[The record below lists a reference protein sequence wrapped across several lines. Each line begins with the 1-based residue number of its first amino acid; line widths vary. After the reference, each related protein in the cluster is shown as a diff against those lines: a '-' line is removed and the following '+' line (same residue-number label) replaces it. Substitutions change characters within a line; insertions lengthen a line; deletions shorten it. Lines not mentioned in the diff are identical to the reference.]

1 MNFNSSN
8 QTQTKRVVV
17 IGGGITGL
25 AAAYYLQKE
34 QKNKELPL
42 EITLVDAGKEL
53 GGKIKTEKVDGFTIE
68 GGPDSFL
75 GQKPWATEL
84 ATELGI
90 KDQLI
95 GANDEKRKTFVLV
108 NGKLTPLPDGVMLI
122 IPTKIMPFALSP
134 LISWPGKIR
143 MGMDLFIPP
152 FQGKDDESVGDF
164 IRRRLGTEALYKIAE
179 PLMSGIHV
187 SDPEKQSLLAT
198 FPRFRNIEQKHGS
211 LIRGMLAQKRAPHP
225 PSNNHSKLN
234 SLFISLKSGVSQLIN
249 TLETSLN
256 ACQILKNTTVTAIYP
271 AANGKYSLELSNG
284 DELLADAVVLA
295 IPSFNAG
302 NLIQDIS
309 PQLADLLASIPY
321 VSTATI
327 SMAFKKSEITK
338 PFSAFGFVVPSTEK
352 RKISACTYSSIKFD
366 DRAPED
372 HLLLRCFVGGP
383 GKEEMVDLGDQ
394 ELVEI
399 ARMELKDILGLEAE
413 PVISRVYR
421 WQKAN
426 PQYEVG
432 HLERVKEIF
441 EQCKATTPGIYL
453 TGSAYEGVG
462 IPDCVHQ
469 GQMTAEQIIQNLQK
483 EQVAA

>member
-1 MNFNSSN
+1 MNLTTTH
-8 QTQTKRVVV
+8 QTQTKKVVI

-25 AAAYYLQKE
+25 ATAYYLQKHH
-34 QKNKELPL
+34 KTSDIPF
-42 EITLVDAGKEL
+42 EITLIDASQEL

-90 KDQLI
+90 RDQLI
-95 GANDEKRKTFVLV
+95 GTNDEKRKTFVLV
-108 NGKLTPLPDGVMLI
+108 KGKLTPLPDGVMLI

-152 FQGKDDESVGDF
+152 FKGKDDESVADF

-187 SDPEKQSLLAT
+187 SDPEKQSVLAT

-225 PSNNHSKLN
+225 PSNNNSNKN
-234 SLFISLKSGVSQLIN
+234 SLFISLKNGVSQLIN
-249 TLETSLN
+249 TLETSLKD
-256 ACQILKNTTVTAIYP
+256 CQILKNITVTALFP
-271 AANGKYSLELSNG
+271 AANGRYSLELSNG
-284 DELLADAVVLA
+284 DELCADAVVLA

-302 NLIQDIS
+302 SLIQGIN
-309 PQLADLLASIPY
+309 PQLADQLATIPY

-338 PFSAFGFVVPSTEK
+338 PFSGFGFVVPSTEK
-352 RKISACTYSSIKFD
+352 RKISACTWSSIKFD

-383 GKEEMVDLGDQ
+383 GKEEMVDLEDQ
-394 ELVEI
+394 ELVQI
-399 ARMELKDILGLEAE
+399 ARNELKDILGLAAE
-413 PVISRVYR
+413 PVISRIYR
-421 WQKAN
+421 WKKAN

-432 HLERVKEIF
+432 HLDLVEDLFNYCRKE
-441 EQCKATTPGIYL
+441 TPGIYL

-462 IPDCVHQ
+462 IPDCVNQ
-469 GQMTAEQIIQNLQK
+469 GKKTAEQLVQYLQK
-483 EQVAA
+483 EQVFA